1 MWVGTKKPVLQ
12 GGTHAQGTPR
22 LSGLR
27 RVWWVC
33 IHRTTL
39 EQSFRRPLNY
49 DLQCAM
55 NLGPKGLRRHK
66 DAMSVCCLD
75 AVWLWCIRIH
85 RTTGA
90 ELHICM
96 ARWLEMLVC
105 AVR

>member
-1 MWVGTKKPVLQ
+1 MVGLHSSNSVGEIMVL
-12 GGTHAQGTPR
+12 H
-22 LSGLR
+22 
-27 RVWWVC
+27 C
-33 IHRTTL
+33 
-39 EQSFRRPLNY
+39 RRPLND

-55 NLGPKGLRRHK
+55 NLGPKGLRRHE
-66 DAMSVCCLD
+66 DVMSVCCLD

-105 AVR
+105 AVRRIRAQKGLWHKAWESALCRL